1 MGLQTDVFLVGG
13 GPVGL
18 AAAIALRMKGF
29 QVAVADGVKPPID
42 KACGEGLMPDTI
54 KALRALGVEVGNTD
68 GQAFRGIRFIEGNC
82 SVDASFPGGHGIG
95 VRRTVLHQKLV
106 ERATACGV
114 SLLWNTPV
122 TGICADGVAVKG
134 GVVRAK
140 WIIGAD
146 GSNSRVRKWAG
157 LEAHRENKRRFA
169 LRRHFQRKPWR
180 DCMEVYWGR
189 NVQAY
194 VTAVGREEVCVAII
208 SRAPGVPLETAIREF
223 PELASRLD
231 GAEPA
236 SADRGAVTAMHSL
249 KRVCRGRVALIGDAS
264 GGVDAITGDGLCLG
278 FHQAGALA
286 EALQADDL
294 QAYNAAHRRLAWRPR
309 LMGRLLLALGGRPAL
324 RKRVL
329 RTLSGE
335 PDVFRRLLAVHVG
348 EASTRHLAATG
359 VLLGWRFLAA

>member
-1 MGLQTDVFLVGG
+1 VGLRTDVFIVGG

-18 AAAIALRMKGF
+18 AAAIATRMKGF
-29 QVAVADGVKPPID
+29 EVLVADGVKPPID

-54 KALRALGVEVGNTD
+54 KALGALGVEVSDAD
-68 GQAFRGIRFIEGNC
+68 GQAFRGIRFIESSC
-82 SVDASFPGGHGIG
+82 SVDGSFPSGHGIG

-106 ERATACGV
+106 KRATDCGV
-114 SLLWNTPV
+114 SMLWNTPV
-122 TGICADGVAVKG
+122 TGIGADGVTVKG
-134 GVVRAK
+134 EMVRAK

-157 LEAHRENKRRFA
+157 LEAHREHKRRFA
-169 LRRHFQRKPWR
+169 VRRHFQLKPWT

-189 NVQAY
+189 DVQAY
-194 VTAVGREEVCVAII
+194 VTAVAGQEVCVVII
-208 SRAPGVPLETAIREF
+208 SREPGVPMETALRQF
-223 PELASRLD
+223 PELAARLD

-249 KRVCRGRVALIGDAS
+249 KRICLGRVALIGDAS

-278 FHQAGALA
+278 FRQAGALA
-286 EALQADDL
+286 KALQEDNL
-294 QAYNAAHRRLAWRPR
+294 QGYNVAHRRLAWRPR
-309 LMGRLLLALGGRPAL
+309 LMGRLLLALDGRPAL

-335 PDVFRRLLAVHVG
+335 PDIFSRLLAVHVG
-348 EASTRHLAATG
+348 ETSPGHLAATG
-359 VLLGWRFLAA
+359 ALLGWRFLAA